1 MLHSA
6 SDFRA
11 FGGNP
16 IKKNKV
22 NEACSMHG
30 GNKNV
35 HMVLMGKVGKKKT
48 PLGRPSGRWEN
59 DNKIYT

>member
-1 MLHSA
+1 
-6 SDFRA
+6 
-11 FGGNP
+11 
-16 IKKNKV
+16 
-22 NEACSMHG
+22 MHG